1 MKNTVRLDH
10 ESRQIV
16 MDRTFAKL
24 SANIRNTEYQMLQDV
39 RRDYPDYQVVTR
51 RIKKNHAK
59 ECYKGLTYAY
69 MRDYITRHSGTRSKE
84 YQTFSEMI
92 DISKCHSDAFRYPVI
107 NLIGALEYDI
117 ETCVHVAVGSF
128 EEIYK
133 SGKVEKLCSDAIIQE
148 LSIRR
153 CPPRHVDKPR
163 CVRNDA

>member
-10 ESRQIV
+10 ENRQIV

-92 DISKCHSDAFRYPVI
+92 DISKCHSDAYRYPVI
-107 NLIGALEYDI
+107 KKWFLDTY
-117 ETCVHVAVGSF
+117 
-128 EEIYK
+128 EEIKTY
-133 SGKVEKLCSDAIIQE
+133 GIV
-148 LSIRR
+148 
-153 CPPRHVDKPR
+153 VDEIPEER
-163 CVRNDA
+163 MFNAA

>member
-107 NLIGALEYDI
+107 KKWFLDTY
-117 ETCVHVAVGSF
+117 
-128 EEIYK
+128 EEIKTY
-133 SGKVEKLCSDAIIQE
+133 GIV
-148 LSIRR
+148 
-153 CPPRHVDKPR
+153 VDEIPEER
-163 CVRNDA
+163 MPNAA

>member
-92 DISKCHSDAFRYPVI
+92 EISKCHSDAFRYPVI
-107 NLIGALEYDI
+107 KKWFLDTY
-117 ETCVHVAVGSF
+117 
-128 EEIYK
+128 EEIKTY
-133 SGKVEKLCSDAIIQE
+133 GIV
-148 LSIRR
+148 
-153 CPPRHVDKPR
+153 VDEITEER
-163 CVRNDA
+163 MLNAA

>member
-10 ESRQIV
+10 ENRQIV

-24 SANIRNTEYQMLQDV
+24 SANIRNIEYQMLQDV

-92 DISKCHSDAFRYPVI
+92 DISKCHSDAYRYPVI
-107 NLIGALEYDI
+107 KKWFLDTY
-117 ETCVHVAVGSF
+117 
-128 EEIYK
+128 EEIKTY
-133 SGKVEKLCSDAIIQE
+133 GI
-148 LSIRR
+148 
-153 CPPRHVDKPR
+153 VDEIPEER
-163 CVRNDA
+163 MFNAA

>member
-10 ESRQIV
+10 ENRQIV

-107 NLIGALEYDI
+107 KKWFLDTY
-117 ETCVHVAVGSF
+117 
-128 EEIYK
+128 EEIKTY
-133 SGKVEKLCSDAIIQE
+133 GIV
-148 LSIRR
+148 
-153 CPPRHVDKPR
+153 VDEIPEER
-163 CVRNDA
+163 IMNAA